1 MRPGSSSRLQQ
12 CRLAPIVSAC
22 VHRALLERRQHNRN
36 HPSELRSDPSHAVA
50 RALRLLRLNA
60 RATFVVAQLEENAIY
75 TDYSSW
81 LPDPS
86 PTQKWVDCWSRL
98 FPAAPVGCL
107 SGLPAT
113 CLPCY
118 EASGGDP
125 APPPAVGPAPL

>member
-1 MRPGSSSRLQQ
+1 M
-12 CRLAPIVSAC
+12 
-22 VHRALLERRQHNRN
+22 
-36 HPSELRSDPSHAVA
+36 A